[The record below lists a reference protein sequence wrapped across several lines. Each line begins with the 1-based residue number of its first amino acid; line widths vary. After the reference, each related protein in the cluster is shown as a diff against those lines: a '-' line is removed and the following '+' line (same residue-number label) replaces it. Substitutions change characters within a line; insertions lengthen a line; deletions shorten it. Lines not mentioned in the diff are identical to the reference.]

1 MIQRI
6 LLNAT
11 DDLEIEVRRDTAG
24 KITQGIVLGQTM
36 IQDTYIVLKLHQGEL
51 KEDPVLGPNL
61 ITFIRSA
68 KNKVAIEKQL
78 KIHLT
83 RAGID
88 YQRVKNQINTL
99 IS

>member
-1 MIQRI
+1 MQGI
-6 LLNAT
+6 LLNET
-11 DDLEIEVRRDTAG
+11 DDLEIDVRRDTTG
-24 KITQGIVLGQTM
+24 KITKGMALGQTM
-36 IQDTYIVLKLHQGEL
+36 IQDTYIVLKLNQGEL

-61 ITFIRSA
+61 ITFIRGA

-88 YQRVKNQINTL
+88 YERVKNEINTVL
-99 IS
+99 